1 MSEYAQS
8 WRKKLRL
15 QALVDIAKHELE
27 SGKEINQIYEKLDH
41 EMQTRWKL
49 VIGTR
54 KQYIDTV
61 NKILTNQYVLVT

>member
-1 MSEYAQS
+1 MTEYAQS

-15 QALVDIAKHELE
+15 QELVDIAKHELE
-27 SGKEINQIYEKLDH
+27 SGKEINQIYEKLDQ

-49 VIGTR
+49 GISTK
-54 KQYIDTV
+54 KQYLDTV

>member
-61 NKILTNQYVLVT
+61 NKILTNQCVLVT